1 MRWSR
6 RVKMVQE
13 ERINGLNL
21 LGYVVIVAGQ
31 EAPFDRGKKR
41 ARVRFTEEV
50 QDDGR
55 SVARYVVIGR
65 SPVSEQQQYLLNIT
79 GESLASRAAL
89 YCQLKAEM
97 WFGSAVQVSTCGI
110 AEALS
115 ALYGYEKVSA
125 QQPYSIVDL
134 YQVRETAVLAGNHED
149 LVNDSTLERTGLRDF
164 LEPYVLGR

>member
-1 MRWSR
+1 MNFPLISVHYCGQLQQSLWVIRAIDLEGFEMAISR
-6 RVKMVQE
+6 ESLAHPLVGGEQ
-13 ERINGLNL
+13 
-21 LGYVVIVAGQ
+21 VIVCICH
-31 EAPFDRGKKR
+31 
-41 ARVRFTEEV
+41 
-50 QDDGR
+50 
-55 SVARYVVIGR
+55 RYDVG
-65 SPVSEQQQYLLNIT
+65 EQQQYLLNIT

-134 YQVRETAVLAGNHED
+134 YQVRETCGFHD
-149 LVNDSTLERTGLRDF
+149 TWTLSPRSFGHSF
-164 LEPYVLGR
+164 

>member
-1 MRWSR
+1 MAISR
-6 RVKMVQE
+6 ESLAHPLVGGEQ
-13 ERINGLNL
+13 
-21 LGYVVIVAGQ
+21 VIVCICH
-31 EAPFDRGKKR
+31 
-41 ARVRFTEEV
+41 
-50 QDDGR
+50 
-55 SVARYVVIGR
+55 RYDVG
-65 SPVSEQQQYLLNIT
+65 EQQQYLLNIT

-115 ALYGYEKVSA
+115 ALSALSALYGYEKVSA

-134 YQVRETAVLAGNHED
+134 YQVRETAVLASYHED